1 MRSPFWRVLPLAA
14 LAGAGLSACSMA
26 PAYRVPVTAPAAAYK
41 EAKGWATA
49 TPLDTAPRGAW
60 WQGYNDPLLND
71 LEARSEAASPT
82 VAAAVAR
89 YDQAVALADRAGTER
104 LPEISAGPSIARDRV
119 SAGRPGS
126 PGSSSTY
133 TTRTLGGSFDWEIDL
148 WGRLRGAARAGRA
161 DAAASNADLA
171 AVRLSLH
178 ASIADTY
185 FRLRQLDAEADLLLQ
200 TSKAYQRA
208 FELTDI
214 RHSGGIASGV
224 DTSRAQSQLSDAR
237 AQLATIAL
245 DRANAEHQLA
255 VLVGETP
262 STFSVPAA
270 TPLIQPFPVAAGIPS
285 ELLQRRPD
293 IAAAERRVAAANERI
308 GVARAAQFPSLT
320 LGLSGGFQNTGGNLL
335 STASSFWALGP
346 LALIGPVF
354 DGGRRKADARQSR
367 AIFDEAAAD
376 YRSTVL
382 DAFREVEDSLA
393 GAHHLAGAER
403 QQDEAA
409 RAANRTTDL
418 ALIRY
423 RDGAS
428 DYLEVV
434 VAQTASLIAQRA
446 ALVLHTQRLQTS
458 VALIRALG
466 GGPA

>member
-1 MRSPFWRVLPLAA
+1 MRLPFRRGLPLAA
-14 LAGAGLSACSMA
+14 LSFAGLSACSMA
-26 PAYRVPVTAPAAAYK
+26 PDYHVPVTPPAVAYK
-41 EAKGWATA
+41 EAQGWATA

-60 WQGYNDPLLND
+60 WQNYNDPLLND

-89 YDQAVALADRAGTER
+89 YDQAVALADRAGAER

-119 SAGRPGS
+119 SAGRPLSQGNS
-126 PGSSSTY
+126 LTY

-185 FRLRQLDAEADLLLQ
+185 FRLRQFDAEADLLLQ

-214 RHSGGIASGV
+214 RHSGGIASGL

-270 TPLIQPFPVAAGIPS
+270 TTLIQPFPVVAGIPS
-285 ELLQRRPD
+285 QLLQRRPD

-320 LGLSGGFQNTGGNLL
+320 LGLSGGFQNTGGNIV
-335 STASSFWALGP
+335 SAASSFWALGP
-346 LALIGPVF
+346 LALVGPVF
-354 DGGRRKADARQSR
+354 DGGRRRANVRQSR

-382 DAFREVEDSLA
+382 GAFREVEDSLA
-393 GAHHLAGAER
+393 GAHHLADAER